1 MAKTKKSQYYAS
13 MTNSTGTT
21 NNYVTQLRKKKKIF
35 KASSSNE
42 ISIKLSIC
50 VSFRNVLK

>member
-13 MTNSTGTT
+13 MTDITCTT
-21 NNYVTQLRKKKKIF
+21 NNDVTQLRKKKKIF
-35 KASSSNE
+35 KASSSNK

-50 VSFRNVLK
+50 VSFHNV